1 MARYILI
8 RRIQSN
14 GDILE
19 YQYGP
24 DEGCLGLL
32 QFDCLTGQSTRIR
45 AAPGEAEADAFWYSA
60 AAYKLLKHW
69 KEGEMPE
76 RTCFAS

>member
-24 DEGCLGLL
+24 DESCLGLL
-32 QFDCLTGQSTRIR
+32 RFDRLSGQSTRIQ
-45 AAPGEAEADAFWYSA
+45 AARGQAEDDAFWYSA
-60 AAYKLLKHW
+60 AANKLLKHW